1 MPPFASAGADGA
13 RTCWPTSA
21 PRASCSSRW
30 ASATFD
36 EVFAIF
42 AEQIAALAAEGPDA
56 IFFETFTDIAE
67 LRCGVLAAKSV
78 CDLPV
83 IASCTFGLSGRMDLS
98 GTDPETAA
106 VILEAVGADAV
117 GLNCGLGPDQM
128 LELARRMV
136 SATRLPVI
144 VQPNA
149 GLPVLDA
156 EGHTVFP
163 GTPQEMG
170 AFAAA
175 ARLEGVAGIG
185 SCCGSTPVFTGAIV
199 DAVADRD
206 VVEVTRAR
214 VRRHGAR
221 WTAPHCDARARDHR

>member
-1 MPPFASAGADGA
+1 MLADVG
-13 RTCWPTSA
+13 PTGLVLE
-21 PRASCSSRW
+21 PMG
-30 ASATFD
+30 SATFD

-67 LRCGVLAAKSV
+67 VRCGVLAAKSV

-83 IASCTFGLSGRMDLS
+83 FASCTFGLSGRMDLS

-128 LELARRMV
+128 LDLARRMV

-149 GLPVLDA
+149 GLPVLDRD
-156 EGHTVFP
+156 GRTVFP

-175 ARLEGVAGIG
+175 ARQSRGRRHRRLLRVHPGLHRRHRRRGRRQGRGRG
-185 SCCGSTPVFTGAIV
+185 SGSRLP
-199 DAVADRD
+199 RH
-206 VVEVTRAR
+206 RAR
-214 VRRHGAR
+214 RA
-221 WTAPHCDARARDHR
+221 APHRDAGRRIAGESRR